1 MKREKEEQIQSK
13 QKERNNKDQI
23 AVELKIERTKINEL

>member
-23 AVELKIERTKINEL
+23 SVELKIEKTKINEL